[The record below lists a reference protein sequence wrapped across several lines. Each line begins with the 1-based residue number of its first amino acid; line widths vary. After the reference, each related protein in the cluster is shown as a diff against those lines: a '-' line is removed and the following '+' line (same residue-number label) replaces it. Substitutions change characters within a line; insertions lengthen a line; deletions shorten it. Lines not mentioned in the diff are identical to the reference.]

1 MTNCT
6 QSSFE
11 FPALNRKKIE
21 AEFSGGAITSD
32 AGALL
37 LRDVDRQ
44 LGLLETVDR
53 IIPDPRDSRYTTHS
67 QLSLLRQRV
76 YGLCLGYEDLN
87 DHNDLRGDVGFQ
99 TSVNSESDLG
109 SPSTLCRLENRCD
122 RSTMFDLHR
131 VMVNT
136 FMASFDESPEELILD
151 IDATDDLVHGEQEG
165 RFFHGYYRQYCFLPL
180 YVFCGD
186 QLLVSYL
193 RPSNIDGAK
202 HTWAIL
208 SLLVKRFRQQWPQ
221 VNIIVR
227 GDGGFCRQ
235 PMLNWCERHDVGYI
249 VGYTKNKRL
258 LDHIKTEMKDAEKLY
273 EQTQQAARLFK
284 DIRYGAKSWKRQRH
298 IIAKVE
304 HLPKGSNA
312 RFIVTNLNGDAQ
324 YLYEEVYCARGE
336 MENRIKEQQLG
347 LFSDRTSCHDW
358 WANQYRLLLS
368 SLAYILMETIR
379 RTGLKNTSLA
389 RAQVNTIR
397 LQLFKIG
404 AVIIRNTRR
413 IRFLLSSHYP
423 RQTLF
428 MLVARR
434 LQSG

>member
-21 AEFSGGAITSD
+21 AEFSGGTITSD

-249 VGYTKNKRL
+249 VGFTCIIGHFILDNELKRGFF
-258 LDHIKTEMKDAEKLY
+258 LDTIIGITRSKLS
-273 EQTQQAARLFK
+273 F
-284 DIRYGAKSWKRQRH
+284 H
-298 IIAKVE
+298 
-304 HLPKGSNA
+304 
-312 RFIVTNLNGDAQ
+312 
-324 YLYEEVYCARGE
+324 EV
-336 MENRIKEQQLG
+336 
-347 LFSDRTSCHDW
+347 
-358 WANQYRLLLS
+358 
-368 SLAYILMETIR
+368 
-379 RTGLKNTSLA
+379 
-389 RAQVNTIR
+389 
-397 LQLFKIG
+397 
-404 AVIIRNTRR
+404 
-413 IRFLLSSHYP
+413 
-423 RQTLF
+423 
-428 MLVARR
+428 
-434 LQSG
+434 